1 MFLYKWTLT
10 YLNWVY
16 GFKWHSMVVPR
27 KQSKLFGL
35 GLGSNPLGIATSKYE
50 GWLKN
55 HIGFNTTLKKDGTK
69 KKYITKM
76 C

>member
-1 MFLYKWTLT
+1 
-10 YLNWVY
+10 
-16 GFKWHSMVVPR
+16 MVVPR